1 MQNNVRVRRIKE
13 MELQRLPEA
22 ELEIMMIVWEAEGSV
37 NSDYIMEKLKG
48 VKEWKRTTLLN
59 LLTRLCGR
67 GYLDCKKEG
76 KINVYTPLIK
86 EKDYLDNA
94 SRSFFEKLHKNS
106 LTSLI
111 ASLYDTKSVSKEDLE
126 ELEKFIKEAE

>member
-1 MQNNVRVRRIKE
+1 
-13 MELQRLPEA
+13 MELQKLPEA
-22 ELEIMMIVWEAEGSV
+22 ELEIMMIIWEAQKSV

-48 VKEWKRTTLLN
+48 VKKWKRTTLLN
-59 LLTRLCGR
+59 LLSRLCER
-67 GYLDCKKEG
+67 GYLECRKEG
-76 KINVYTPLIK
+76 KINIYTPLVK

-111 ASLYDTKSVSKEDLE
+111 ASLYDSKSVSKADLE
-126 ELEKFIKEAE
+126 ELEKFIREAE

>member
-1 MQNNVRVRRIKE
+1 
-13 MELQRLPEA
+13 MELSKLPEA
-22 ELEIMMIVWEAEGSV
+22 ELEIMMIIWEADGRV

-48 VKEWKRTTLLN
+48 IKGWKRTTLLN
-59 LLTRLCGR
+59 LLSRLCDR
-67 GYLDCKKEG
+67 GYLECKKEG
-76 KINVYTPLIK
+76 KINFYMPIVK

-111 ASLYDTKSVSKEDLE
+111 ASLYDSKSVSKEDLE
-126 ELEKFIKEAE
+126 ELEKFIREAK